1 MPHGN
6 LHIQVGN
13 QHLEFISRYKENH
26 ALESETIVVQR
37 ALELLEQTEIEAAY
51 TLMAADQKREA
62 NALEWA
68 EATVLDV
75 ADETH

>member
-1 MPHGN
+1 MPQSN

-37 ALELLEQTEIEAAY
+37 ALELLEQSELETAY
-51 TLMAADQKREA
+51 QQMAADQTRETD
-62 NALEWA
+62 ALEWA
-68 EATVLDV
+68 EATIQ
-75 ADETH
+75 